1 MSAKGAETA
10 GTVGTGCFVRIS
22 YEDGAKYCD
31 IPIVIFGDTDGSG
44 KIDTDDIVAIQKHML
59 HVKLLGGAYLAA
71 ADADH
76 NGKTE
81 LGDIITLLRH
91 INGDGRL
98 KQEG

>member
-22 YEDGAKYCD
+22 YEEGAKYCD
-31 IPIVIFGDTDGSG
+31 IPIVIFGDTDGNG

-91 INGDGRL
+91 INGDGKL